1 MKPISTASNTSQQAA
16 VVPVGIER
24 TTALEQFIRNSGIGR
39 FYLQMHEEN
48 RKHETT
54 DEGLIYAT
62 TLLMIVSMVW
72 VVRYLEALSNDYYP
86 TNESGINT
94 SMPPEAF
101 VKGTRLIE
109 TCLGIL
115 KATYG
120 IAGGSTIFAYICT
133 LGWSRFKNSFAV
145 TTCVCVIR
153 TFLVVLVLTLVFYVT
168 SFLLISTSPWAFIFI
183 LSFFNLTWLGALLS
197 MSRKIHTLIKK
208 SNLANEN
215 SVNVAEE
222 NRSDPENNQPETEDC
237 ELSISETMRCLP
249 KAIKLIMKGIMLRPL
264 LLGLLGVLTTLI
276 LIIEYNTVLIWCY
289 TEAVGSKPLP
299 LGLLWSIV

>member
-1 MKPISTASNTSQQAA
+1 MKSTSTVSNTSQQATI
-16 VVPVGIER
+16 VPVEPMG
-24 TTALEQFIRNSGIGR
+24 TAAPKKEITNNCFVR
-39 FYLQMHEEN
+39 FCRQVGEEIKRQEN
-48 RKHETT
+48 AC
-54 DEGLIYAT
+54 EGKLYCII
-62 TLLMIVSMVW
+62 LCRIVSMVW

-101 VKGTRLIE
+101 VKGTHLIE

-115 KATYG
+115 KDTYG
-120 IAGGSTIFAYICT
+120 IAGGSTILAYICT

-145 TTCVCVIR
+145 TTCGFVIS
-153 TFLVVLVLTLVFYVT
+153 TLSHILIRNLMFYVT
-168 SFLLISTSPWAFIFI
+168 SFLLISTSPWAFILI
-183 LSFFNLTWLGALLS
+183 LLLFNIVWVSGFLCILAEICTV
-197 MSRKIHTLIKK
+197 IKK

-215 SVNVAEE
+215 NVNVAEE

-289 TEAVGSKPLP
+289 TEAVGPKYLP
-299 LGLLWSIV
+299 LGLL